1 MNKSAFTALAGVGV
15 LALAAFRKRQ
25 TRSATKV
32 EIARPATL
40 AATDKAAHRFLMAAV
55 IPIWVIAG
63 FLDYILHRRT
73 KIELTSG
80 PRESLLH
87 LMMLSEGAPV
97 VLAPLL
103 LQVNAGVLAMIYAA
117 FLAHEATAM
126 WDVDTSVAQRVIPSD
141 EQHVHAFLEGVPFT
155 VAVLYTVLHW
165 GQFLSLAGAGDE
177 RAQFDLRLKEPRITL
192 RDAAFISASVLG
204 FDVLPHVEEYIR
216 CLRAQNQGLTG
227 SETPQC
233 AQELFA
239 EA

>member
-1 MNKSAFTALAGVGV
+1 MNKSAFSALASIGV

-25 TRSATKV
+25 ARSETKI
-32 EIARPATL
+32 EIARPAAL
-40 AATDKAAHRFLMAAV
+40 AQTDKAAHRFMMSAV
-55 IPIWVIAG
+55 IPVWVVAG

-87 LMMLSEGAPV
+87 LVMLSEGAPV

-103 LQVNAGVLAMIYAA
+103 LEVNAGVLAIVYAA
-117 FLAHEATAM
+117 FLAHQATAM
-126 WDVDTSVAQRVIPSD
+126 WDVDTTVTQRVIPSD

-165 GQFLSLAGAGDE
+165 GQFLSLVGAGGE
-177 RAQFDLRLKEPRITL
+177 RPQFDLRLKEPRITL
-192 RDAAFISASVLG
+192 RDAALISATVLG
-204 FDVLPHVEEYIR
+204 FDVLPHIEEYLR
-216 CLRAQNQGLTG
+216 CLRAQDKGFTG
-227 SETPQC
+227 SQTPEC
-233 AQELFA
+233 ARELFA